1 MFHQHHHHGA
11 FGRFDRPMNFEALGK
26 FNNLTPK
33 VQRHLMQVY
42 ATLSSGLL
50 AMALGVFLDYKFYV
64 AGTMT
69 QILTFVM
76 IAGLTFVAGTLFR
89 KLSSCFVLLCTNRDI
104 LFLSDT
110 YNRLAIFHGAALLMG
125 CNMSPL
131 ISSVAMYRPDIVIT
145 AVMGTCMVFACFSA
159 AAMLAKRRHFLY
171 LGGILGSFLS
181 LLCTFRFFLSN
192 SKKIHN
198 FEVFDLKCD
207 QVLELHIWRQ
217 FVKRF
222 V

>member
-1 MFHQHHHHGA
+1 
-11 FGRFDRPMNFEALGK
+11 
-26 FNNLTPK
+26 
-33 VQRHLMQVY
+33 
-42 ATLSSGLL
+42 
-50 AMALGVFLDYKFYV
+50 
-64 AGTMT
+64 
-69 QILTFVM
+69 
-76 IAGLTFVAGTLFR
+76 
-89 KLSSCFVLLCTNRDI
+89 
-104 LFLSDT
+104 
-110 YNRLAIFHGAALLMG
+110 
-125 CNMSPL
+125 MSPL

-192 SKKIHN
+192 SKNIHN
-198 FEVFDLKCD
+198 LKVFDGKCD
-207 QVLELHIWRQ
+207 QVLELHIWWQ